1 MPRRKAVP
9 LDLPVALEKYKNR
22 AAWEAARNSD
32 SDRIGASDVPN
43 LWGLGYSSPLSLW
56 RELLRRR
63 HGEAPDPIEPDLARR
78 FALGAYLEPYVC
90 DLARQEIGTGQVY
103 SAADLGL
110 AYHRAL
116 PDDDPMLPPEITRR
130 VAVTL
135 DGVVV
140 EEGGE
145 IVPLE
150 LKTVD
155 VGASAGWPLDRPH
168 PAAALQAATQAIV
181 LKASHAYVFAM
192 VGYGTGERS
201 RRLYRVNVPPG
212 FVDELARRLGEF
224 FGYVEAGAP
233 PEAGPQD
240 HETIKAMFP
249 AAAPGK
255 TIWLPQGLART
266 IIEREDKKSQ
276 MSVLDKEVSALDAQI
291 KLAMRDAETGVVQGT
306 DLAVSY
312 PTITKTEPA
321 RPEPRVSTY
330 RRLSIR
336 QATTED
342 LQRAIEPGEEEHG

>member
-1 MPRRKAVP
+1 
-9 LDLPVALEKYKNR
+9 
-22 AAWEAARNSD
+22 
-32 SDRIGASDVPN
+32 
-43 LWGLGYSSPLSLW
+43 
-56 RELLRRR
+56 
-63 HGEAPDPIEPDLARR
+63 
-78 FALGAYLEPYVC
+78 
-90 DLARQEIGTGQVY
+90 
-103 SAADLGL
+103 
-110 AYHRAL
+110 
-116 PDDDPMLPPEITRR
+116 
-130 VAVTL
+130 
-135 DGVVV
+135 
-140 EEGGE
+140 
-145 IVPLE
+145 
-150 LKTVD
+150 
-155 VGASAGWPLDRPH
+155 
-168 PAAALQAATQAIV
+168 
-181 LKASHAYVFAM
+181 M